1 MPAKPSPCVVDVGD
15 ADFDTAV
22 VARSAETPIVV
33 DFWAPWCAPCRVL
46 GPVLERLAA
55 EHEGQFILAKVN
67 VDEAQATAA
76 RYRIQGIPA
85 VKGFRDGIVIA
96 EFTGLQSEDV
106 LRRLVTAVL
115 PTEADRRAHAGA
127 LAAAAGDTADAEAE
141 YRSAL
146 EHDSRNARALVGL
159 ARLLGERDE
168 IAAALDLLDRIL
180 PSAPQVDE
188 AQRLAAELRTRA
200 DGTGDEPALR
210 ARLAADPA
218 NLEARLELGR
228 LLAARGAYEN
238 ALAELLDAVRRDPHF
253 DDDAG
258 RKAMLD
264 VFTLLG
270 DDHPLTDRFRSELAK
285 ALYR

>member
-1 MPAKPSPCVVDVGD
+1 MAAKTTQWVVDVGD
-15 ADFDTAV
+15 ADFDSAV
-22 VARSAETPIVV
+22 VARSAETPMVV

-55 EHEGQFILAKVN
+55 EHDGQFVLAKVN
-67 VDEAQATAA
+67 VDEAPETAA

-85 VKGFRDGIVIA
+85 VKGFCDGVVVA
-96 EFTGLQSEDV
+96 EFTGLQPEDV

-115 PTEADRRAHAGA
+115 PTEADRLAREGA
-127 LAAAAGDTADAEAE
+127 SAASTGDEPAAEAR
-141 YRSAL
+141 YREAL
-146 EHDSRNARALVGL
+146 EHDPRHARALVGL
-159 ARLLGERDE
+159 ARLLGARDE
-168 IAAALDLLDRIL
+168 TAAALDLLERVL
-180 PSAPQVDE
+180 PSAPQLDE
-188 AQRLAAELRTRA
+188 AERLAAELRTRA
-200 DGTGDEPALR
+200 DGAGDERALR
-210 ARLAADPA
+210 ARLATDPA
-218 NLEARLELGR
+218 DLEARLDLGR

-264 VFTLLG
+264 IFTLLG
-270 DDHPLTDRFRSELAK
+270 DDHPLTDRFRGELAK